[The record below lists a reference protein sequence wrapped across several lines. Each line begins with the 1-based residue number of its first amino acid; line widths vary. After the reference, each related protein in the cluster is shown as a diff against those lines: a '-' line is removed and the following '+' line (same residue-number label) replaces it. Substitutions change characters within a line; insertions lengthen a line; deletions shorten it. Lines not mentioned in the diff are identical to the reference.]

1 MFLSMVIAPNDR
13 GAVLSRD
20 TFAQRFNVA
29 ASRARDRMY
38 LVRSMEIDQLS
49 AKDILRRGLISHFN
63 HPFAQDEEAAANL
76 RSLCESPFE
85 RELYDEL
92 IGRGFQVI
100 PQVKVG
106 NYRIDMV
113 IQGSDDER
121 LAIECDGDRYHGAD
135 KWADDMQR
143 QRILERVGWVF
154 WRCFASKFV
163 RQKDAVIADLLN
175 TLRERGI
182 EPSSGENT
190 TKSVHCESRRVR
202 ISEMDLSVLDN
213 AETTDDLSLTDNE
226 VSAIDIKTIPTDN
239 GKKTIEQKIHTKSDP
254 FPFDDSGQLQF
265 TENNETESKPVIA
278 PQNDKT
284 ISPDADVS
292 FSDETFHKFLK
303 DNGLTTEDNRENNGA
318 LWVHLGNNNLAPALQ
333 LAKWGFH
340 YKAGRGWWRK

>member
-1 MFLSMVIAPNDR
+1 MKL
-13 GAVLSRD
+13 
-20 TFAQRFNVA
+20 
-29 ASRARDRMY
+29 
-38 LVRSMEIDQLS
+38 
-49 AKDILRRGLISHFN
+49 H
-63 HPFAQDEEAAANL
+63 
-76 RSLCESPFE
+76 
-85 RELYDEL
+85 DEL

-182 EPSSGENT
+182 ERSSGENT

-213 AETTDDLSLTDNE
+213 AETTDDLS
-226 VSAIDIKTIPTDN
+226 S
-239 GKKTIEQKIHTKSDP
+239 
-254 FPFDDSGQLQF
+254 
-265 TENNETESKPVIA
+265 
-278 PQNDKT
+278 
-284 ISPDADVS
+284 
-292 FSDETFHKFLK
+292 
-303 DNGLTTEDNRENNGA
+303 NR
-318 LWVHLGNNNLAPALQ
+318 
-333 LAKWGFH
+333 
-340 YKAGRGWWRK
+340 